1 VSGYVD
7 SFSDWNAVVADAV
20 GALREPE
27 FSQTLQR
34 LLSALVPY
42 DIFMVF
48 AYFGRAQ
55 PICLAHNMDTERA
68 EIVIHAY
75 TRGPY
80 LLDPF
85 YSVATGPERAGMLQ
99 LKMLA
104 PDHFYSSE
112 YFKQHY
118 ERTEIR
124 DEVGYLAR
132 PDGATGVVLSF
143 TRPLNQAAFSA
154 RDLARVRSAEPL
166 IRRLIEVH
174 WSDVGERFPTGQEDH
189 LSPID
194 VALDEMAT
202 GRLTRREIEIT
213 ALILRGHSNS
223 SIAELLAISAGTVK
237 IHRRNVYQ
245 KLEVSS
251 QADLFSRFIAHLA
264 R

>member
-1 VSGYVD
+1 ME
-7 SFSDWNAVVADAV
+7 SFSDWNAAVAEAV

-27 FSQTLQR
+27 FSRSLQG

-48 AYFGRAQ
+48 AYFGQAQ
-55 PICLAHNMDTERA
+55 PICLAHNMDEARA

-85 YSVATGPERAGMLQ
+85 YSVTTGPERAGVLQ
-99 LKMLA
+99 LKTLA
-104 PDHFYSSE
+104 PDHFYNSE

-124 DEVGYLAR
+124 DEVGYLTR
-132 PDGATGVVLSF
+132 PDGTTGVVLSF
-143 TRPLNQAAFSA
+143 TRPLDQPAFST

-166 IRRLIEVH
+166 IRRLIEEH
-174 WSDVGERFPTGQEDH
+174 WSDVAERFPAGQGHPH

-194 VALDEMAT
+194 TALDEMAT

-213 ALILRGHSNS
+213 ALILRGHSNT
-223 SIAELLAISAGTVK
+223 SIAELLTISAGTVK
-237 IHRRNVYQ
+237 IHRRNIYQ
-245 KLEVSS
+245 KLEISS
-251 QADLFSRFIAHLA
+251 QADLFSRFITHLA
-264 R
+264 K